1 MALSVEDQRA
11 KFFEK
16 TLQAFAK
23 MKTFEE
29 ILTLS
34 MSIENLIKSYEIC
47 EFIPSLHN
55 TGLSVDEISM
65 SIYPAD
71 ITQEQVM
78 YTVSVSADGNCLP
91 YTGSVH
97 AFGTEKRG
105 AEMRVRIVTELALHP
120 VS

>member
-1 MALSVEDQRA
+1 
-11 KFFEK
+11 
-16 TLQAFAK
+16 
-23 MKTFEE
+23 MKTFDE
-29 ILTLS
+29 ILALS

-78 YTVSVSADGNCLP
+78 YTVSVSTDGNCLP

-105 AEMRVRIVTELALHP
+105 AEMRARIVTELALHQLYLDQT
-120 VS
+120 

>member
-1 MALSVEDQRA
+1 MNRAKDSIVALSVEDQRA
-11 KFFEK
+11 KFFEE

-23 MKTFEE
+23 TFDE

-78 YTVSVSADGNCLP
+78 Y
-91 YTGSVH
+91 
-97 AFGTEKRG
+97 
-105 AEMRVRIVTELALHP
+105 
-120 VS
+120 